1 VKTKLDVH
9 LVLSA
14 TTKYR
19 DAIDVVTRFNQLMY
33 TKIIVTKLD
42 ETNTIG
48 PLLSV
53 LGNGTKLS
61 YFTTGQSVPDDIEIA
76 RKEKLFELLSF
87 EKVGVETGV

>member
-1 VKTKLDVH
+1 MDIH

-19 DAIDVVTRFNQLMY
+19 DATDVITRFNQLLY
-33 TKIIVTKLD
+33 NKIIITKLD
-42 ETNTIG
+42 ETNTVG

-53 LGNGTKLS
+53 LGNGKKLS

-76 RKEKLFELLSF
+76 RKEKLYELISF
-87 EKVGVETGV
+87 DLAGVRSSA